1 MNCEKMNCEHCEK
14 KLSDMYV
21 IYSVSTARF
30 NEVGQKVDTG
40 TKEMHYCDDEC
51 SRKYAEHYVVKK
63 KINFMKK
70 AKHWAEELEKGYEEQ
85 LEKGFEDGEMP
96 STLIL
101 IHYYKAIINFIRGK
115 ISEETFQFFAQDAM
129 EVGNEIADN
138 VYLSIVRDTQY
149 AIAMM
154 A

>member
-14 KLSDMYV
+14 KLPDN
-21 IYSVSTARF
+21 YSIATVGTSHV

-40 TKEMHYCDDEC
+40 IKELYFC
-51 SRKYAEHYVVKK
+51 SSKCGNKFVEHTLVKRK
-63 KINFMKK
+63 IIFMKQSK
-70 AKHWAEELEKGYEEQ
+70 EKIEKLEKGYEH
-85 LEKGFEDGEMP
+85 GEI

-101 IHYYKAIINFIRGK
+101 IHYYKAIINFIRNK

-129 EVGNEIADN
+129 EVGNQMSDAA
-138 VYLSIVRDTQY
+138 YLSIIRDTQY

>member
-14 KLSDMYV
+14 KLPDN
-21 IYSVSTARF
+21 YSIATVGASHV
-30 NEVGQKVDTG
+30 NDVGQKVDTG
-40 TKEMHYCDDEC
+40 IKELYFCDDEC
-51 SRKYAEHYVVKK
+51 SRKYAEHYAVKK

>member
-1 MNCEKMNCEHCEK
+1 
-14 KLSDMYV
+14 MYV

-101 IHYYKAIINFIRGK
+101 IHYYKAIINFIRNK

-129 EVGNEIADN
+129 EVGNQISDA
-138 VYLSIVRDTQY
+138 VYLSIIRDTQY